1 MKLEKSD
8 APPHNGGLM
17 VGGGDKTPSILK
29 SEGKTLKNR
38 TNNQSDISIRNS
50 DIKPESLPKI
60 KCENDLITPS
70 QIIDPITA
78 INLKIKGGYSFVHV
92 VSMVNHGF
100 NEAHSQKH
108 QGIKE
113 VFNHESEK

>member
-1 MKLEKSD
+1 MRSSHGLLVVLMTRRPRDSLRDKS
-8 APPHNGGLM
+8 GSRGRCTM
-17 VGGGDKTPSILK
+17 FMILK
-29 SEGKTLKNR
+29 SEGTTLKNR
-38 TNNQSDISIRNS
+38 TNIQSDIPKRNS
-50 DIKPESLPKI
+50 DIKPESLLKI

-100 NEAHSQKH
+100 NEAQSQ
-108 QGIKE
+108 QAR
-113 VFNHESEK
+113 VC